1 MIERTVRSLAR
12 AVVAFAVAGGVGCGG
27 DAVCPPF
34 THIVGVGF
42 ARTGNMLSWTLE
54 VEELPAELTF
64 NQSAVP
70 AYFLEYRWAV
80 DLDSDL
86 DGSVDMRVALEH
98 FAVSGT
104 GPVTAGILAQTSR
117 DLLEVQGPTASTVGT
132 FGATIDANRFTFE
145 TATTESARLSSVS
158 ASGQSTWT
166 TSYRWGAAPE
176 DQCDEQFR

>member
-1 MIERTVRSLAR
+1 MIERTLGSLAR
-12 AVVAFAVAGGVGCGG
+12 AVVVCALAAGAGCGG

-34 THIVGVGF
+34 AHIVGVGF
-42 ARTGNMLSWTLE
+42 ARTGDMLSWTLE
-54 VEELPAELTF
+54 VEELPAQLTF

-98 FAVSGT
+98 FAVSGAA
-104 GPVTAGILAQTSR
+104 PVTAGILSQTSR
-117 DLLEVQGPTASTVGT
+117 DLLEVQGPVASTVGT
-132 FGATIDANRFTFE
+132 FTATIDTNTLTFE
-145 TATTESARLSSVS
+145 TTTTESAGLSSVS
-158 ASGQSTWT
+158 ARGQSTWT
-166 TSYRWGAAPE
+166 TSYRWGADPE